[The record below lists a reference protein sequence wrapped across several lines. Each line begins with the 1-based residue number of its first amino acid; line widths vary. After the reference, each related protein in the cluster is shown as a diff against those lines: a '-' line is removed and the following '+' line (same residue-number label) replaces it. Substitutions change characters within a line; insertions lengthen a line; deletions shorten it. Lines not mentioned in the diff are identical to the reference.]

1 MGLIQKGAMMSK
13 LSMSMVMGMAQSEV
27 KRRTNQ
33 PPVKRLRE
41 MRESRRLSQTENAA
55 YNTLWARQNSANSDN
70 GQGAGKEAHTQNLSN
85 GGICLVTQEPLKP
98 LEVIQVKLSFSQFNI
113 TIPTIAEVVWASGRS
128 GNGLYRIG
136 LRYLL

>member
-1 MGLIQKGAMMSK
+1 MNKI
-13 LSMSMVMGMAQSEV
+13 SMSMVMGMEQSDV
-27 KRRTNQ
+27 KRRTNP

-41 MRESRRLSQTENAA
+41 MRESRRLSQTENVV
-55 YNTLWARQNSANSDN
+55 YNTLWARQNSANFDN
-70 GQGAGKEAHTQNLSN
+70 GQGAGKEAHTQNLGN

-113 TIPTIAEVVWASGRS
+113 TIPTVAEVVWASRRS